1 MAAEDFC
8 PLHLGSEFFRNTCV
22 GKEIWRLTK
31 ENIRRDI
38 FHGFQPPVNLM
49 KWLQLLCIQ
58 VITIA
63 PRVSFFR
70 YIETLYHFMS
80 LVLDVLS
87 VYKLQNRYLKNFFFQ
102 FWESE
107 NTGLFSSVTAPILNK
122 TYFSLNL
129 RKDWPLIKSYLLHR
143 SSQARETLFLR
154 IFGNLLGAIFNQPK
168 EHVLIIDQIS
178 TCKFLL

>member
-87 VYKLQNRYLKNFFFQ
+87 VYKL
-102 FWESE
+102 
-107 NTGLFSSVTAPILNK
+107 FSSVTAPILNK
-122 TYFSLNL
+122 TCFSLNL
-129 RKDWPLIKSYLLHR
+129 RKDWPLIKSYLLHM

>member
-1 MAAEDFC
+1 MASVAMYSGDNHRPKSAPFS
-8 PLHLGSEFFRNTCV
+8 LHTNFISFYEFGPRCTFS
-22 GKEIWRLTK
+22 IQATK
-31 ENIRRDI
+31 
-38 FHGFQPPVNLM
+38 
-49 KWLQLLCIQ
+49 
-58 VITIA
+58 
-63 PRVSFFR
+63 
-70 YIETLYHFMS
+70 S
-80 LVLDVLS
+80 LFE
-87 VYKLQNRYLKNFFFQ
+87 KFFFQ

-143 SSQARETLFLR
+143 SSQAWETLFLI
-154 IFGNLLGAIFNQPK
+154 IFGNLLGAIFNQRK